1 MTNQKK
7 RGNVREAAV
16 DILLKIEKNQAY
28 SNLLINDTIKKMTVP
43 AIDVPL
49 LTELVYGTV
58 QYQKR
63 LDFYLQ
69 AFSKKPLVKLD
80 KWVLV
85 LLRMTVYQLVF
96 LDRIPDHAAINEAV
110 EIAKSRGHKGISG
123 MVNGI
128 LRSMLR
134 GDLPDYHLIDDEVE
148 RMAVETSHP
157 EWLLKRWIEQYG
169 KDKAHLIATANL
181 ATPVQSVRVNKV
193 RISKQEVIALLKE
206 DGLEI
211 EESELIPESL
221 RIKRGSV
228 VKTSAFKQ
236 GLVTIQDE
244 GSMLV
249 AKILAPNPTER
260 VLDACAAPGGKS
272 THLAELMNDTGD
284 IISVDIHAHKVKLIE
299 QQKDRLQLK
308 AIQGMVSDARELK
321 ESFPNEQF
329 DKILVDAPCSG
340 LGVIQRKPDLKW
352 SKQSADVNRL
362 AMIQDEILEKVW
374 PLLKKNGRLVYS
386 TCTID
391 QEENEDVVE
400 RFVKRH
406 HDAEFDDTFSERL
419 PELIRDHKEPLTGM
433 VQLFPGEFGTDGF
446 FISSLIKK

>member
-123 MVNGI
+123 MVNGL

-134 GDLPDYHLIDDEVE
+134 GDLPDYHLIEDEVE

-169 KDKAHLIATANL
+169 KDKARQIATANL

-400 RFVKRH
+400 SFVKRH

-433 VQLFPGEFGTDGF
+433 VRLFPGEFGTDGF

>member
-169 KDKAHLIATANL
+169 KDKARQIATANL

-400 RFVKRH
+400 SFVKRH

>member
-7 RGNVREAAV
+7 RGNVRQAAV

-28 SNLLINDTIKKMTVP
+28 SNLLINDTIKKMTVS

-49 LTELVYGTV
+49 LTELVYGTI

-63 LDFYLQ
+63 LDYYLQ

-169 KDKAHLIATANL
+169 KDKAHQIATANL

-206 DGLEI
+206 EGLEI
-211 EESELIPESL
+211 EESEIISESL
-221 RIKRGSV
+221 RIKKGSV
-228 VKTSAFKQ
+228 VKTSVFKQ

-249 AKILAPNPTER
+249 ANILAPNPTER

-272 THLAELMNDTGD
+272 THLAELMNDSGEV
-284 IISVDIHAHKVKLIE
+284 ISVDIHAHKVKLIE

-308 AIQGMVSDARELK
+308 AIQGVVSDARELK
-321 ESFPNEQF
+321 ERFSNNQF

-352 SKQSADVNRL
+352 AKQSADVSRL
-362 AMIQDEILEKVW
+362 AMIQGEILEKVW

-391 QEENEDVVE
+391 QEENEGVIE

-406 HDAEFDDTFSERL
+406 PDAEFDDTFSERL
-419 PELIRDHKEPLTGM
+419 PKVIRDHKEQLTGM
-433 VQLFPGEFGTDGF
+433 LQLFPGEFGTDGF

>member
-134 GDLPDYHLIDDEVE
+134 GDLPDYDLIDDEVE

-169 KDKAHLIATANL
+169 KDKARQIATANL

-221 RIKRGSV
+221 RITRGSV

-400 RFVKRH
+400 SFVKRH